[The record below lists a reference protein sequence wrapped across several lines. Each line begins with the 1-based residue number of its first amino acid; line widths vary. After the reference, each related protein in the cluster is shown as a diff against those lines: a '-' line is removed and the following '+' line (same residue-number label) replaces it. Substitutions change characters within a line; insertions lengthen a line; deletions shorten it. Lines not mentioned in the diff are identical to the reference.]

1 MREFVAINTS
11 RIGGVVE
18 FSLVMVVDRV
28 EWLSEGLLGWF
39 YLGFLWACTDFVLVA
54 WVLGLKLVLF

>member
-18 FSLVMVVDRV
+18 FSLVRA
-28 EWLSEGLLGWF
+28 GLLLF
-39 YLGFLWACTDFVLVA
+39 VDALLRVFLDFV
-54 WVLGLKLVLF
+54 